1 MASSSASSPEAI
13 PSLFGSPTGAFT
25 FTSLSVTNS
34 SPFPIP
40 EVNTAPFRSSEI
52 DLSLDSEIPD
62 SEIPTMEIQNFTTGL
77 PDCYII
83 TKDKRKFGC
92 SRASIKYYSNVLDRA
107 FKDKKTDKKDGKED
121 KDETEVEVEEDPKA
135 WIQVLKFIHR
145 PFWCI
150 GHFPVTNIK
159 YYKEMAP
166 IAMRYEIVMLQVFC
180 EDGICRHNKMDLE
193 TLQFADKYNLK
204 NVLKSCIEKN
214 SGRMLTSDEKK
225 IFLQLS
231 SATKLEMFEHALQ
244 QGDEKEMKMV
254 DDLLIDI
261 SGCCHSGYSAVGT
274 ISTKIQQFRDQTK
287 ITKLSNK
294 RSAGVTVG
302 FGGTPAKRQRTA

>member
-92 SRASIKYYSNVLDRA
+92 SRASIKYYSKFYRA
-107 FKDKKTDKKDGKED
+107 FKDKK
-121 KDETEVEVEEDPKA
+121 
-135 WIQVLKFIHR
+135 
-145 PFWCI
+145 
-150 GHFPVTNIK
+150 N
-159 YYKEMAP
+159 
-166 IAMRYEIVMLQVFC
+166 
-180 EDGICRHNKMDLE
+180 
-193 TLQFADKYNLK
+193 
-204 NVLKSCIEKN
+204 
-214 SGRMLTSDEKK
+214 
-225 IFLQLS
+225 
-231 SATKLEMFEHALQ
+231 
-244 QGDEKEMKMV
+244 
-254 DDLLIDI
+254 
-261 SGCCHSGYSAVGT
+261 
-274 ISTKIQQFRDQTK
+274 
-287 ITKLSNK
+287 
-294 RSAGVTVG
+294 
-302 FGGTPAKRQRTA
+302 